1 MIIIGAMHFSHPQN
15 FIAHWALIYAKKLI
29 FMIWKDSRSYRP
41 CQENIVLFKIYEK
54 NFPNDEGVQ
63 GVDLS
68 KITLEIS
75 AVCKI
80 KGKIN

>member
-1 MIIIGAMHFSHPQN
+1 
-15 FIAHWALIYAKKLI
+15 
-29 FMIWKDSRSYRP
+29 MIWKDSRSYRP